1 MAHITCGCGSAM
13 TVSGTDPNVTDK
25 CDKRNLF
32 SLLCR
37 MCKVKKPFDMLCE
50 LFLNWGGLVLFWM
63 WGITRTGVKWG
74 LLNVLVGKRRSD

>member
-1 MAHITCGCGSAM
+1 MAVAAGAM
-13 TVSGTDPNVTDK
+13 TLFLALIPMSQTNVIRETF
-25 CDKRNLF
+25 L